1 MLYIKNQS
9 NNYIKESIIIK
20 VIIYLSLFTSLYSND
35 FRLDALIKEQ
45 KALIS
50 KYEIK
55 IKIAKAKSLYERINL
70 LSQTLNCF
78 KNSRSKKDITN
89 CKTDEQKEIMEIIK
103 N

>member
-1 MLYIKNQS
+1 M
-9 NNYIKESIIIK
+9 
-20 VIIYLSLFTSLYSND
+20 
-35 FRLDALIKEQ
+35 DALIKEQ